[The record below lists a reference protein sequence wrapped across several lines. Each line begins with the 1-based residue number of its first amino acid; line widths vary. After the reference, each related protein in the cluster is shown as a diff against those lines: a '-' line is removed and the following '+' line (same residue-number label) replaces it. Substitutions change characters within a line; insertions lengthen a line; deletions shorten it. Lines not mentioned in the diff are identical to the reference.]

1 MELHP
6 NAGAIGPQLYSLNNE
21 KQFSYG
27 IFRSL
32 FHRMRWEFIPELKR
46 LIYLK
51 SEKKKR
57 NKTKKWKKK
66 L

>member
-1 MELHP
+1 MLLKFFLTLWSFIQ

-32 FHRMRWEFIPELKR
+32 FHRMRWEFIPELKEIN
-46 LIYLK
+46 LSKI
-51 SEKKKR
+51 
-57 NKTKKWKKK
+57 
-66 L
+66 